1 MMKAY
6 TKLKKLAKMKHRY
19 LIFQIEHFYPAGGMG
34 DYVRKTLS
42 LKTAVEF
49 VVGKIKE
56 NPHSLTD
63 YQIYD
68 IVKDEIVYEFIQNA
82 EKYKIVYNRKER
94 KNEKKLFKR

>member
-1 MMKAY
+1 
-6 TKLKKLAKMKHRY
+6 MKHRY
-19 LIFQIEHFYPAGGMG
+19 LVFEIPHFYPAGGMY
-34 DYVRKTLS
+34 DCVLKTLS

-68 IVKDEIVYEFIQNA
+68 IVRDESECYSHRIDCSTQD
-82 EKYKIVYNRKER
+82 RKE
-94 KNEKKLFKR
+94 KNDES